1 MPQNNQSPVQKP
13 TNPIFRLA
21 IVIFILLAATA
32 SEGGAASLWLNG
44 RDLYS
49 SQGGREYSPGDI
61 ITVVIAE
68 EASAQQA
75 ATTNTQDDTQL
86 EIKAE
91 PVIPLFKNLTKNFIG
106 KNEVK
111 NSWKG
116 NGTTTRSGKLAGTIT
131 ATVMEVLSNGNLLI
145 EGKRA
150 IRVNKETQ
158 HLKVRGVAR
167 PQDIDSRNTINSR
180 NLADAEIKY
189 EGKGSVGSTQ
199 RPGIITKITNFIF

>member
-1 MPQNNQSPVQKP
+1 MRPSKSLLFSVLVLLLIT
-13 TNPIFRLA
+13 TN
-21 IVIFILLAATA
+21 
-32 SEGGAASLWLNG
+32 GMCASLWLNG

-75 ATTNTQDDTQL
+75 ATTNTQDDAAVEVKTDP
-86 EIKAE
+86 E
-91 PVIPLFKNLTKNFIG
+91 IPLFKKITSKLIG

-131 ATVMEVLSNGNLLI
+131 ATVMEVMANGNLLI

-189 EGKGSVGSTQ
+189 EGKGSIGSTQ